1 MRRPGVWRPVAAVVL
16 ALVLYVVLA
25 LLDFDPD
32 PLRLGLLVLVC
43 AAAAALL
50 IDTFDTGETGWDLQE
65 AGHWTMPVGQ
75 DQGFSAYLHAIEHH
89 LTVDVPDGA
98 LRDRLA
104 GLAALRLEQRH
115 GLVLGD
121 PRADDLLGPELSDV
135 LSGPPRRLS
144 RAEIDRCVRRME
156 EL

>member
-1 MRRPGVWRPVAAVVL
+1 VWRPVAAVLL
-16 ALVLYVVLA
+16 ALVLYVVLW

-43 AAAAALL
+43 AAASALFV
-50 IDTFDTGETGWDLQE
+50 DAFDTGEAGWDLE
-65 AGHWTMPVGQ
+65 SAHWAPPSGQ
-75 DQGFSAYLHAIEHH
+75 DPGYSAYLHAIEHH

-104 GLAALRLEQRH
+104 ALAALRLEQRH

-121 PRADDLLGPELSDV
+121 PRADDLLGPELTQV
-135 LSGPPRRLS
+135 LDDPPRRLS
-144 RAEIDRCVRRME
+144 RTEIDRCVRRME

>member
-1 MRRPGVWRPVAAVVL
+1 MRRPGVWRPLAAVAL

-25 LLDFDPD
+25 LLHFDPD

-43 AAAAALL
+43 VAAAALFV
-50 IDTFDTGETGWDLQE
+50 DAFDTRGEGWELQQ
-65 AGHWTMPVGQ
+65 AHWVTPPGQ
-75 DQGFSAYLHAIEHH
+75 DQGFSSYLHAIEHH

-104 GLAALRLEQRH
+104 RLAALRLEQRH
-115 GLVLGD
+115 GVVLGD
-121 PRADDLLGPELSDV
+121 PRADDLLGPELVDV

>member
-1 MRRPGVWRPVAAVVL
+1 MRRPGVWRPVAAVAL

-25 LLDFDPD
+25 LLHFDPD
-32 PLRLGLLVLVC
+32 PLRLGLLVLVGV
-43 AAAAALL
+43 AAATLFVDA
-50 IDTFDTGETGWDLQE
+50 FDTGAGGWELQ
-65 AGHWTMPVGQ
+65 AGHWTIPAGQ

-104 GLAALRLEQRH
+104 RLAALRLEQRH

-121 PRADDLLGPELSDV
+121 PRADELLGPELADV
-135 LSGPPRRLS
+135 LTGPPRRLS